1 MLINRLVI
9 YCSLGHVNKIEQPLL
24 GQGAGEGKPQKS
36 LVGEEDWGW

>member
-1 MLINRLVI
+1 MLINLLVI

-36 LVGEEDWGW
+36 MVGEEDLG